1 VSRDYPFREIRNR
14 GFGSPVDNRSGS
26 RLDKSRRKRGC
37 GHMGRGHIDQCLTQG
52 ANLRLRFVQH
62 FGVSAFGIPKG
73 HVSPCSQTPKSRL
86 INLEMLAC
94 GQALMNGQDPLGG
107 SWVWD
112 DRPM

>member
-14 GFGSPVDNRSGS
+14 GFGSLADNRLGS
-26 RLDKSRRKRGC
+26 RLYKFRRKRVC

-52 ANLRLRFVQH
+52 DNLRLRFVQH
-62 FGVSAFGIPKG
+62 FGVSTFEISKG
-73 HVSPCSQTPKSRL
+73 HVTPCCQTPKSRL

-94 GQALMNGQDPLGG
+94 GQALTNGQDPLGG

-112 DRPM
+112 GRPM